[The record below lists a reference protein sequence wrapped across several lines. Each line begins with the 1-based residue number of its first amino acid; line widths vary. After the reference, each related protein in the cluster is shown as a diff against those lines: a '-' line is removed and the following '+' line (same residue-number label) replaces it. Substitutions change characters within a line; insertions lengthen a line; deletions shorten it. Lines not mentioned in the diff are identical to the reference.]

1 MRSIELK
8 SNHSELDQLKH
19 LLLADELKQL
29 ELLSAQLQTLKF
41 ESYDLATIKRK
52 LLPLFDDLLLERLE
66 QKDANTLA
74 ILSGYLAKIITKSAD
89 DDLPALSQSLQRV
102 ISPAISKEIAD
113 NRDKMVDA
121 LYPIIGGMISKYVS
135 NAIAEMVANI
145 NTKIEDGL
153 SLQRYKRKLKAKL
166 TGVSESELLLE
177 EASDATIESLFVIQK
192 DTGLLIAEAHIE
204 EKEIDDPHMV
214 ASMASAI
221 REFVNDWIESHKES
235 AEVQLLSY
243 GTATLYI
250 ESAGSVYLIAFLDAE
265 PDYEVRARINAF
277 FALLIS
283 EYSDFFHRFDGD
295 DNAIEIKAITHE
307 LKLFLDSA
315 NPRLLHHTSPKG
327 TGYTKLLF
335 GMLLLLLLGYGGYRL
350 YGYYQRSVLEQEIQ
364 RMSQEP
370 GVKLESDGDRWILKG
385 KVSSLEGYHRLKSAL
400 KKAHLNDIQT
410 DIALPIESLEKK
422 IAILKEHYTILTQSE
437 DTIGTKVTQM
447 QQDLAHLR
455 QEIAKI
461 QNRYHQ
467 EHERLQSVKSLATIR
482 HYIIHYL
489 QQNFGEGSLLQS
501 DGSLD
506 FRSKRLFEAG
516 EAVPKAVA
524 LPLLKETTARYLQ
537 LLMNNPKIQP
547 LIKGFVI
554 EGYSDSSGNQEA
566 NRVLSLKRAEAI
578 REVLLKSHLFEQ
590 YGLDEMVQVK
600 GLGDAHLVMHNG
612 NEDKEASR
620 RIKLKFEI
628 DTQKVV
634 NMIES
639 SIQ

>member
-1 MRSIELK
+1 M
-8 SNHSELDQLKH
+8 
-19 LLLADELKQL
+19 
-29 ELLSAQLQTLKF
+29 
-41 ESYDLATIKRK
+41 
-52 LLPLFDDLLLERLE
+52 
-66 QKDANTLA
+66 
-74 ILSGYLAKIITKSAD
+74 
-89 DDLPALSQSLQRV
+89 
-102 ISPAISKEIAD
+102 
-113 NRDKMVDA
+113 
-121 LYPIIGGMISKYVS
+121 
-135 NAIAEMVANI
+135 
-145 NTKIEDGL
+145 
-153 SLQRYKRKLKAKL
+153 
-166 TGVSESELLLE
+166 
-177 EASDATIESLFVIQK
+177 
-192 DTGLLIAEAHIE
+192 IAEAHIE

-235 AEVQLLSY
+235 TEVQLLSY
-243 GTATLYI
+243 GAATLYI

-265 PDYEVRARINAF
+265 PDYEVRTRINAF

-283 EYSDFFHRFDGD
+283 EYSDFFQRFDGD
-295 DNAIEIKAITHE
+295 DNVTEVKAITQE

-315 NPRLLHHTSPKG
+315 NPALPHHTSLKG
-327 TGYTKLLF
+327 MGYTKLLF
-335 GMLLLLLLGYGGYRL
+335 GILLLLLLGYGGYHL
-350 YGYYQRSVLEQEIQ
+350 YGYYQRTVLEQEIQ
-364 RMSQEP
+364 RMSREP
-370 GVKLESDGDRWILKG
+370 GVKLESDDDKLILKG
-385 KVSSLEGYHRLKSAL
+385 RVRSFEGYHRLRSAL
-400 KKAHLNDIQT
+400 KTVHLEHIETN
-410 DIALPIESLEKK
+410 IALPIESLEKK
-422 IAILKEHYTILTQSE
+422 IVALKEHYTILTQSE
-437 DTIGTKVTQM
+437 GTIGTKVVQM
-447 QQDLAHLR
+447 QEDLTHLR

-461 QNRYHQ
+461 QSRYYQ
-467 EHERLQSVKSLATIR
+467 EHEKLQSVKALATIR

-516 EAVPKAVA
+516 EAVPKTVA
-524 LPLLKETTARYLQ
+524 LPFLKETTAHYLQ

-554 EGYSDSSGNQEA
+554 EGYSDSSGNREA

-578 REVLLKSHLFEQ
+578 REVLLKSHLFGQ

-600 GLGDAHLVMHNG
+600 GLGDAHLVMHDG
-612 NEDKEASR
+612 QEDKEASR